1 MVEPNYTI
9 AHIHVWDKK
18 NKGDVGIVLA
28 VQELL
33 QSSLGKIKIID
44 LPIEALK
51 NFNQVNLRK
60 INSADL
66 VVIGGGGILY
76 RYFMPFDNRVIQAIK
91 KPIIIFGVGYIRE
104 VGSRPLKKDWI
115 KSIINLTKKATLVGV
130 RDYYTKKFLI
140 TNGINKNKINLI
152 GDPAIFL
159 SEKKPKNLKLKGKI
173 KIGFNLNY
181 SGWLGFGQWEKDILK
196 AYLET
201 INYFQNK
208 YQANIYY
215 LMHHPDEINILNK
228 IKIPRLKIIDQ
239 PASEQ
244 KYIYGQLDLVIG
256 MMLHSS
262 VMAFGAGIPEINVAY
277 DIRNKNFAKFIHC
290 PELVIPLAKLSSGA
304 LLSTAKNV
312 WKNHDQYSQKFFK
325 RKNTIWQKQNKFLLK
340 INQLLTGK
348 IKQC

>member
-1 MVEPNYTI
+1 MTKANFTI

-51 NFNQVNLRK
+51 NYDKINLKK

-66 VVIGGGGILY
+66 VIVGGGGIFY
-76 RYFMPFDNRVIQAIK
+76 RYFMPFDNKVIQAIK
-91 KPIIIFGVGYIRE
+91 KPIVIFGVGYIRE

-115 KSIINLTKKATLVGV
+115 KSIINLVKKATLVGV
-130 RDYYTKKFLI
+130 RDYYTKSFLV

-159 SEKKPKNLKLKGKI
+159 SEKKPKNFKLQRKI
-173 KIGFNLNY
+173 NIGFNLNY
-181 SGWLGFGQWEKDILK
+181 SGWLGFGKWEKDILNS
-196 AYLET
+196 YLET
-201 INYFQNK
+201 ANYFKKK
-208 YQANIYY
+208 YKANIFY
-215 LMHHPDEINILNK
+215 LMHHPDEINVLNK
-228 IKIPRLKIIDQ
+228 IKTLQMKIIDQ
-239 PASEQ
+239 PANEQ

-256 MMLHSS
+256 MMLHSC
-262 VMAFGAGIPEINVAY
+262 VMAFGAVTPEINIAY

-290 PELVIPLAKLSSGA
+290 PELVIPLSKLSSGA
-304 LLSTAKNV
+304 LLKTAKNV
-312 WKNHDQYSQKFFK
+312 WKNYDKYCQKFSN
-325 RKNTIWQKQNKFLLK
+325 RKNAILQKQKKFLIK
-340 INQLLTGK
+340 INNLLAVNN
-348 IKQC
+348 